1 VAHDGEEVVWLIIL
15 GTAAV
20 TFALRFSFLGTVK
33 PHSLPPLF
41 QEALRFVPAAVFAAI
56 VAPQV
61 LIRDEAL
68 HLAPDNPRLLAALAA
83 LAVAWFTRSVTWTL
97 VGGMV
102 ALWLVQWWVAR

>member
-1 VAHDGEEVVWLIIL
+1 MVWLIIL
-15 GTAAV
+15 GTGVV
-20 TFALRFSFLGTVK
+20 TYALRFSFLGTVK
-33 PHSLPPLF
+33 PHSLPALF
-41 QEALRFVPAAVFAAI
+41 QEALKFVPAAVFAAI

-61 LIRDEAL
+61 LIRDEAI

-102 ALWLVQWWVAR
+102 ALWIGQWWIGR

>member
-1 VAHDGEEVVWLIIL
+1 MVWLMIL

-20 TFALRFSFLGTVK
+20 TFLLRFSFLGTVK
-33 PHSLPPLF
+33 PHALAPRFL
-41 QEALRFVPAAVFAAI
+41 EALRYVPAGVFAAI

-61 LIRDEAL
+61 LIRDAAID
-68 HLAPDNPRLLAALAA
+68 LAPDNPRLLAALAA

-102 ALWLVQWWVAR
+102 ALWVVQWVRA

>member
-1 VAHDGEEVVWLIIL
+1 MVWLIIL
-15 GTAAV
+15 GTGVV
-20 TFALRFSFLGTVK
+20 TFALRFSFLGTVR

-61 LIRDEAL
+61 LIRNEAVDF
-68 HLAPDNPRLLAALAA
+68 APDNPRLLAALAA

-102 ALWLVQWWVAR
+102 GLWVVQWWVGR